1 MSGKKRDRLDKGAIV
16 QRDRETFAIVP
27 HLPGGLCSPEILHK
41 IADAAKKYNAA
52 TIKATGAQ
60 RIAIVGIKEEDLD
73 NIWQD
78 LGMKPAAAV
87 GMCVR
92 SVKFCPGTAF
102 CRLGQQDAVGIGMKL
117 DELYHAYELPS
128 KFKIGVS
135 GCTNSCSESWVK
147 DIGLIGTKKGWKVV
161 AGGNAAS
168 RPMIAQVV
176 ADGLTDDEALDLV
189 KRIIERF
196 KKYTK
201 PMRLGKL
208 ILEVGIDALK
218 RELGV
223 KTKIAVSEK
232 IDISKINEKSF
243 FNINYGLYI
252 VGSVKDGKSNG
263 QIANTVFQVS
273 DDPPTIAVSIN
284 KKNLTYENIKD
295 SGVFSISI
303 LSEETPMPFIANFG
317 FKSGRDT
324 NKLEG
329 IEYKSG
335 ITGAPIIIDNVLSF
349 VEAKVVGEI
358 SAGFHTI
365 FMGQIQSA
373 DVIKQGKPMSYA
385 YYHKV
390 KKGTEPPGAPTHRKE
405 DLNKKTTTGDIYRC
419 EVCGYIY
426 DPAEGDP
433 DGGIEPG
440 TDFKDIPDNW
450 ECPVC
455 GVKKSNFVKV

>member
-1 MSGKKRDRLDKGAIV
+1 MSGKKKDRLDKGAIV
-16 QRDRETFAIVP
+16 QKDRETFAIVP

-41 IADAAKKYNAA
+41 IADSAEKYNAA
-52 TIKATGAQ
+52 AIKATGAQ
-60 RIAIVGIKEEDLD
+60 RLAIVGIKEEDLD

-92 SVKFCPGTAF
+92 SIKFCPGTTF

-117 DELYHAYELPS
+117 DELYHGCELPS

-135 GCTNSCSESWVK
+135 GCTNCCAESWVK

-168 RPMIAQVV
+168 RPMIAQVL
-176 ADGLTDDEALDLV
+176 AEGLTDDEALDLI
-189 KRIIERF
+189 KRTIERF

-223 KTKIAVSEK
+223 ETGTALSEK
-232 IDISKINEKSF
+232 IDTSKINEKSF
-243 FNINYGLYI
+243 SNINYGVYI
-252 VGSVKDGKSNG
+252 AGSVKNGKSNG

-284 KKNLTYENIKD
+284 KNNLTHEYIKE

-317 FKSGRDT
+317 FKSGRDI
-324 NKLEG
+324 NKFEN

-335 ITGAPIIIDNVLSF
+335 ITGAPIILDNALSF
-349 VEAKVVGEI
+349 VEAKVVSEI
-358 SAGFHTI
+358 SVGFYTI
-365 FMGQIQSA
+365 FVGQIQSA
-373 DVIKQGKPMSYA
+373 DVIRQGSPMTYA
-385 YYHKV
+385 YYHNV
-390 KKGTEPPGAPTHRKE
+390 KKGTEPPSAPTHRKE
-405 DLNKKTTTGDIYRC
+405 DLNKKTKGDIYRC

>member
-1 MSGKKRDRLDKGAIV
+1 MSGKKKDRLDKGAIV
-16 QRDRETFAIVP
+16 QKDRETFAIVP
-27 HLPGGLCSPEILHK
+27 HLPGGICSPEVLRK
-41 IADAAKKYNAA
+41 IADAAEKYTAA
-52 TIKATGAQ
+52 AIKATGAQ
-60 RIAIVGIKEEDLD
+60 RLAIVGIKEEDLD

-92 SVKFCPGTAF
+92 SVKFCPGTTF
-102 CRLGQQDAVGIGMKL
+102 CRLGQQDAVGIGIKL
-117 DELYHAYELPS
+117 DELYHGCELPS

-135 GCTNSCSESWVK
+135 GCTNCCSESWLK

-168 RPMIAQVV
+168 RPMIAQVL
-176 ADGLTDDEALDLV
+176 AEGLTDDEALDLI
-189 KRIIERF
+189 KRTIERF

-208 ILEVGIDALK
+208 ILEVGIDVLK
-218 RELGV
+218 RELGIE
-223 KTKIAVSEK
+223 TGTAISDK
-232 IDISKINEKSF
+232 IDTSKINEKAF
-243 FNINYGLYI
+243 FNINYGVYV

-284 KKNLTYENIKD
+284 KNNLTHEYIKD
-295 SGVFSISI
+295 SGVFSVSI

-317 FKSGRDT
+317 FKSGRDI
-324 NKLEG
+324 NKFGE
-329 IEYKSG
+329 IEYKTG
-335 ITGAPIIIDNVLSF
+335 ITGAPIIMDNVLSF
-349 VEAKVVGEI
+349 VEAKVVSEI

-373 DVIKQGKPMSYA
+373 DVIRQGNPMSYA
-385 YYHKV
+385 YYHNV
-390 KKGTEPPGAPTHRKE
+390 KKGTEPPNAPTHRKE
-405 DLNKKTTTGDIYRC
+405 DLTKKTKGDLYRC

-433 DGGIEPG
+433 DGGIKPG

-455 GVKKSNFVKV
+455 GVKKSNFVKI